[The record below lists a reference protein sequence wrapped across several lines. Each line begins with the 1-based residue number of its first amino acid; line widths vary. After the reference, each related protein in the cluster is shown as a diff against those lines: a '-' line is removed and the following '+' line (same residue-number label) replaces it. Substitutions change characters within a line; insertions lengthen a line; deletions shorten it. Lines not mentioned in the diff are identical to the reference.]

1 MIYEPTLLLIN
12 LVYAQVIKEA
22 VAVPCIGSTVK
33 EDVTSLSWT

>member
-22 VAVPCIGSTVK
+22 VAVPRIGSTVK
-33 EDVTSLSWT
+33 EDVTSLT